1 MQRMSSFLPSW
12 DKRHS
17 SSNSAA
23 PSASASASTAASAP
37 ATPKPSGI
45 FGWAGRNRNSNNAS
59 NSLVAKHLARINVA
73 AANGGRV
80 QREAFWP
87 STLDMECL
95 KAARILKS
103 FCADGYLAPIDGD
116 TPARASISE
125 LHSPVKITKKIPKR
139 VIQNAAGIAVFTCMR
154 SGLWMTGS
162 GGSGILI
169 ARKSDGTWSPP
180 SGIMLH
186 TPTLSFIIG
195 VDVYDC
201 VLVVTHPSA
210 LESITRPRVT
220 LGEDVTLCNGPSV
233 AMDSDHANFNW
244 KDLDNT
250 VLAYMKARGQ
260 HQAVNLQGC
269 ILTERG
275 NENERF
281 YGVDVTQM
289 DILAGNVA
297 RHVEETRPLFEVI
310 KMAEG
315 RTDYDNAVVD
325 QTAIEPAP
333 GDAVIATPK
342 STPASPRSA
351 FGIPKP
357 DDPDPYGV
365 LALEMAGL
373 EIREAGT
380 RVRPASN
387 QFEINSNSR
396 SPTLSKFGR
405 QSIDTFVSKSNRASV
420 MSARTV
426 KSQMTD
432 AGTQTGGN
440 TAETTP
446 SPGQSENGHEGAA
459 IDRIPEVREDDEVDY
474 TAVDFTPLR
483 HLSQAHSIDLVLP
496 DGEPAVPPRNRL
508 RASAPLS
515 CSNRDTEK
523 PVKGSIEEE
532 NNQMEDE
539 EDELEYDTNDADDED
554 DLEDSDEEPVVFEV
568 AQVQPTRTRAVASR
582 MIQAKGS
589 VVTIPKRIP
598 PPLPTRSP
606 ARNSRCKESDN
617 GTEGGTARSP
627 LRQAFSEGD
636 LRGGEDAP
644 DGQSQPSPARIV
656 SSKSADLG
664 RTHSNNMDNMA
675 SKEVDREQRPARE
688 HRADEG
694 SRATPSMGHVMMPGS
709 LPADDTDEE
718 AKKTNGADSAE
729 EVISN
734 NTITPENV
742 PLPEDGDVDGFTSSK
757 PEEAESDYASIE
769 ERATEDDES
778 IKTPTD
784 NSDSTTSK
792 KYTSSIYTGMNE
804 DRWSID
810 QSSLTT
816 PISERPLS
824 VTEYSTEE
832 DAPKKTA
839 RQVQL
844 QDEKPPK
851 CRTAQKPDLAASAIT
866 ISSS

>member
-1 MQRMSSFLPSW
+1 MQRMSSLLPSW
-12 DKRHS
+12 DKR
-17 SSNSAA
+17 NSASG
-23 PSASASASTAASAP
+23 SAAASTA
-37 ATPKPSGI
+37 PKSGGI
-45 FGWAGRNRNSNNAS
+45 FGWAGRNSNSNKTS
-59 NSLVAKHLARINVA
+59 NSSVAKSLAQINIA
-73 AANGGRV
+73 AANGTGNGGRV

-116 TPARASISE
+116 TSARTSVSGPQ
-125 LHSPVKITKKIPKR
+125 SPLKITKKIPR
-139 VIQNAAGIAVFTCMR
+139 RIIQNAAGIAVFTCMR

-201 VLVVTHPSA
+201 VLVVTNLTA

-220 LGEDVTLCNGPSV
+220 LGEDVTLNNGPSV
-233 AMDSDHANFNW
+233 AMDADHTNFNW

-315 RTDYDNAVVD
+315 RTDYDKAIVEH
-325 QTAIEPAP
+325 TAIEPAP

-351 FGIPKP
+351 FGRPKP
-357 DDPDPYGV
+357 DDPDPFGV

-380 RVRPASN
+380 RLRPASN
-387 QFEINSNSR
+387 QFEINSNPR

-420 MSARTV
+420 LSSRTV

-432 AGTQTGGN
+432 AGTQTGGG

-446 SPGQSENGHEGAA
+446 SPGQSEDGHEGVS
-459 IDRIPEVREDDEVDY
+459 IDRIPEVKEDDEVDY

-483 HLSQAHSIDLVLP
+483 HLSQEHSIDLSLP
-496 DGEPAVPPRNRL
+496 AGEPAIPPRNQL
-508 RASAPLS
+508 RASVPS
-515 CSNRDTEK
+515 SRSSRDTEQPSRA
-523 PVKGSIEEE
+523 PVKEET
-532 NNQMEDE
+532 NQMQDD

-554 DLEDSDEEPVVFEV
+554 DW
-568 AQVQPTRTRAVASR
+568 
-582 MIQAKGS
+582 MIPMK
-589 VVTIPKRIP
+589 
-598 PPLPTRSP
+598 
-606 ARNSRCKESDN
+606 
-617 GTEGGTARSP
+617 SP
-627 LRQAFSEGD
+627 LY
-636 LRGGEDAP
+636 LRLPRCNPPG
-644 DGQSQPSPARIV
+644 
-656 SSKSADLG
+656 LG
-664 RTHSNNMDNMA
+664 RWP
-675 SKEVDREQRPARE
+675 RE
-688 HRADEG
+688 
-694 SRATPSMGHVMMPGS
+694 
-709 LPADDTDEE
+709 
-718 AKKTNGADSAE
+718 
-729 EVISN
+729 
-734 NTITPENV
+734 
-742 PLPEDGDVDGFTSSK
+742 
-757 PEEAESDYASIE
+757 
-769 ERATEDDES
+769 
-778 IKTPTD
+778 
-784 NSDSTTSK
+784 
-792 KYTSSIYTGMNE
+792 
-804 DRWSID
+804 
-810 QSSLTT
+810 
-816 PISERPLS
+816 
-824 VTEYSTEE
+824 
-832 DAPKKTA
+832 
-839 RQVQL
+839 
-844 QDEKPPK
+844 
-851 CRTAQKPDLAASAIT
+851 
-866 ISSS
+866 

>member
-1 MQRMSSFLPSW
+1 MQRMSSLLPSW
-12 DKRHS
+12 DKRNS
-17 SSNSAA
+17 TSGSAA
-23 PSASASASTAASAP
+23 AST
-37 ATPKPSGI
+37 TLKPGGI
-45 FGWAGRNRNSNNAS
+45 FGWAGRNSNSNKAS
-59 NSLVAKHLARINVA
+59 NSSVAKSLAQINVA
-73 AANGGRV
+73 AANANATGHGGRV

-103 FCADGYLAPIDGD
+103 FCVDGYLAPIDGD
-116 TPARASISE
+116 TSARTSVSGPQ
-125 LHSPVKITKKIPKR
+125 SPLKITKKIPR
-139 VIQNAAGIAVFTCMR
+139 RIIQNAAGIAVFTCMR

-201 VLVVTHPSA
+201 VLVVTNLSA

-220 LGEDVTLCNGPSV
+220 LGEDVTLNNGPSV
-233 AMDSDHANFNW
+233 TMDADHTNFNW

-269 ILTERG
+269 ILTERS

-281 YGVDVTQM
+281 YGADVTQM

-315 RTDYDNAVVD
+315 RTDYDKAIIE

-342 STPASPRSA
+342 STPASPRSV
-351 FGIPKP
+351 FGRPKP
-357 DDPDPYGV
+357 DDPDPFGV

-380 RVRPASN
+380 RLRPASN
-387 QFEINSNSR
+387 QFEINSNTR

-420 MSARTV
+420 LSSRTV

-432 AGTQTGGN
+432 AGTQTGGA

-446 SPGQSENGHEGAA
+446 SPGQSEDGHEGVS
-459 IDRIPEVREDDEVDY
+459 IDRIPEVKEDDEVDY

-483 HLSQAHSIDLVLP
+483 HISQEHSIDLSLP
-496 DGEPAVPPRNRL
+496 AEEPAIPPRNRL
-508 RASAPLS
+508 RASVPS
-515 CSNRDTEK
+515 SRSSRDTEQ
-523 PVKGSIEEE
+523 PTGASIKEETH
-532 NNQMEDE
+532 QMQDD

-554 DLEDSDEEPVVFEV
+554 DLDDSDEEPVVFEV

-589 VVTIPKRIP
+589 VVTIPKRVP

-606 ARNSRCKESDN
+606 ARNSGSMKGDNCTES
-617 GTEGGTARSP
+617 GTALSP
-627 LRQAFSEGD
+627 LRQAFSEAD
-636 LRGGEDAP
+636 LRGEEDIQN
-644 DGQSQPSPARIV
+644 DQTQQSPTHVIV
-656 SSKSADLG
+656 SNKSADLG
-664 RTHSNNMDNMA
+664 QTHGNNVDDVLLGETLADKLQADEA
-675 SKEVDREQRPARE
+675 SKA
-688 HRADEG
+688 
-694 SRATPSMGHVMMPGS
+694 SPSTNEAVMPGS
-709 LPADDTDEE
+709 LPVDDTDEE
-718 AKKTNGADSAE
+718 AKHSDIVKSVEKIVPNKS
-729 EVISN
+729 
-734 NTITPENV
+734 TIPENV
-742 PLPEDGDVDGFTSSK
+742 PLPADTDPEDLTSRL
-757 PEEAESDYASIE
+757 EEAESDYGSVE

-778 IKTPTD
+778 IKTPVD

-792 KYTSSIYTGMNE
+792 KHTSSIYTGMTE

-816 PISERPLS
+816 PNSERPLS
-824 VTEYSTEE
+824 VVEYSTEE
-832 DAPKKTA
+832 DTPKKIA
-839 RQVQL
+839 KEVEL
-844 QDEKPPK
+844 EVEKNAEN
-851 CRTAQKPDLAASAIT
+851 RTAKAPVSAASEIT
-866 ISSS
+866 VTSA